1 MCYISTKKLFR
12 SYMPYPGQHV
22 TWVLI
27 NENTLWKCLWH
38 HSLNSLDVSRQETLI
53 NNIHEESSKL
63 VCRDNKTAFEE
74 LLSKGNS
81 VAVRLKNLQPLATEI
96 FKVRKDIAPIILK
109 EVFQFENPTR
119 NLCSD
124 VNTFLSQKTRATH
137 HGRNYTFLQK
147 YGTST
152 RKHGNFRLIKV
163 F

>member
-1 MCYISTKKLFR
+1 MGLDKRKYLMKMF
-12 SYMPYPGQHV
+12 
-22 TWVLI
+22 
-27 NENTLWKCLWH
+27 WH

-81 VAVRLKNLQPLATEI
+81 VAVRLENLQPLATEI

-152 RKHGNFRLIKV
+152 RKHGNFWLIKV